1 MHCIISY
8 NYLFPIGFFSRVC
21 PDLEEM
27 LDPKVPLASLEMLDR
42 KVVKVIRD
50 LRDPLVLLAL
60 KDLKAAWA

>member
-1 MHCIISY
+1 M
-8 NYLFPIGFFSRVC
+8 NENFLAFRVF

-27 LDPKVPLASLEMLDR
+27 LDLRVLLASLVMLDR

-50 LRDPLVLLAL
+50 LQDLLVLLAH

>member
-1 MHCIISY
+1 MD
-8 NYLFPIGFFSRVC
+8 PRVL
-21 PDLEEM
+21 P
-27 LDPKVPLASLEMLDR
+27 ASLVMLDR